1 MASAGRCENCKFWI
15 ETGGTDSG
23 LVGECR
29 RNSPF
34 PILKEKPDDSNIRY
48 ALWPVTADQ
57 QWCGDYEK
65 KPMATKELMERMA
78 MIEKMVDFRLAFE
91 TTVFVFT
98 VFPLMTTD

>member
-15 ETGGTDSG
+15 VTGGTDTG

-29 RNSPF
+29 RNSPS
-34 PILKEKPDDSNIRY
+34 PILEEKPVDSNFRY
-48 ALWPVTADQ
+48 ALWPVTVDK

-78 MIEKMVDFRLAFE
+78 MIEKMESKRKGKNEGKKAG
-91 TTVFVFT
+91 
-98 VFPLMTTD
+98 